1 MKKMIL
7 ILIGL
12 TSLTMATFTKTSDIV
27 TDDITGLEWQD
38 DAVGS
43 SMTWSDAISECENLT
58 LGGFSNWRLANKN
71 ELLTLIDDTKY
82 NPSVSTIFEHT
93 QGSSY
98 WTSTTTSGIKG
109 NAWSINFESGSMDG
123 NSKYASAY
131 VRCVREVP

>member
-12 TSLTMATFTKTSDIV
+12 SSLSMATFTKTGDIV
-27 TDDITGLEWQD
+27 SDDITGLEWQD
-38 DAVGS
+38 DTVGS
-43 SMTWSDAISECENLT
+43 AMNWRDAIIACEALT
-58 LGGFSNWRLANKN
+58 LGSFSNWRLANKN
-71 ELLTLIDDTKY
+71 ELLTLVDDTK
-82 NPSVSTIFEHT
+82 NNASISSVFENT

-98 WTSTTTSGIKG
+98 WTSTTTSEIKG